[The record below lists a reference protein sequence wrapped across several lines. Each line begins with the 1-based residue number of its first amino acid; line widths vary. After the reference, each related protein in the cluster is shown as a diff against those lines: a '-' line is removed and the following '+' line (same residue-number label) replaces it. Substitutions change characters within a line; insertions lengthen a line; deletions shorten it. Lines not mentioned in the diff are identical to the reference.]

1 MDGASVYTPLRML
14 GALGTFVALL
24 AVMQAFARVRA
35 AGPLTP
41 ASRVTLARGILIAAL
56 AWFVLVPLW
65 GIAAWLPGPIYT
77 AAAAADWI
85 DGYLARRRGEATAAG
100 ARFDVEIDALGL
112 LVGSL
117 VAVGHGLLPPWYLA
131 LGAAYYLFK
140 GGLWLRERLGRPV
153 HRERLRRNPYARVF
167 AGLQMALVA
176 VSLYPVRR
184 PSLDVVAT
192 LLMTPTLV
200 MFAREWWLATRPG

>member
-1 MDGASVYTPLRML
+1 ML
-14 GALGTFVALL
+14 GALGSFVATL

-35 AGPLTP
+35 AGPVTL
-41 ASRVTLARGILIAAL
+41 ASRLTLARGILVAAL
-56 AWFVLVPLW
+56 AWFVLAPLR

-77 AAAAADWI
+77 VAAAADWI
-85 DGYLARRRGEATAAG
+85 DGFLARRRSEATAAG
-100 ARFDVEIDALGL
+100 ARFDVEMDALGL

-117 VAVGHGLLPPWYLA
+117 VAVGNGLLPPWYLA
-131 LGAAYYLFK
+131 LGAAYYLFQ
-140 GGLWLRERLGRPV
+140 GGLWLRARLGWPV

-176 VSLYPVRR
+176 FSLYPIHR

>member
-1 MDGASVYTPLRML
+1 ML
-14 GALGTFVALL
+14 GALGSFVAIL
-24 AVMQAFARVRA
+24 AVTQAFARVRA
-35 AGPLTP
+35 AGPVTP

-56 AWFVLVPLW
+56 AWFVLVPLQ
-65 GIAAWLPGPIYT
+65 GIAAWLPGPMYT
-77 AAAAADWI
+77 VAAMADWI

-100 ARFDVEIDALGL
+100 ARFDVEVDALGL

-117 VAVGHGLLPPWYLA
+117 VAIGNGLLPPWYLA
-131 LGAAYYLFK
+131 LGAAYYLFQ
-140 GGLWLRERLGRPV
+140 GGLWLRERLGWPV

-176 VSLYPVRR
+176 ISLYPICR

-200 MFAREWWLATRPG
+200 MFAREWWLATRRG